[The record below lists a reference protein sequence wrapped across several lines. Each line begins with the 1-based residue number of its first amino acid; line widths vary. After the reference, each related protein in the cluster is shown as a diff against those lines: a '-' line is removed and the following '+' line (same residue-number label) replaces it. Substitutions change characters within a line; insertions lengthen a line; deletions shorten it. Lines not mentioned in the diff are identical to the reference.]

1 MEKHREGFTL
11 IELLVV
17 IAIIAILAA
26 ILFPVFAKAREKA
39 KQTKCTSNLKQC
51 STALMMYAQD
61 YDGWVTVHNVGVKW
75 SDALYKGGYLGSLN
89 VTVCPSFP
97 PNNYDP
103 SKSSSTYGFRKENPK
118 LYPNY
123 VIQIIAGYNYYN
135 FLNLY
140 KIDKPAQFIVIA
152 DSVGWD
158 YDGANCRKQSYIFN
172 LTGSTGYVIHL
183 RHNGLANMIFA
194 DGHVAACDKAKIKEA
209 ALSGGDLS
217 KLAYIK
223 VAEEDVNKDLGND
236 LPLVQIYP

>member
-61 YDGWVTVHNVGVKW
+61 YDGWVTGHNVGVKW

-89 VTVCPSFP
+89 IAVCPSYP
-97 PNNYDP
+97 PYNYDS
-103 SKSSSTYGFRKENPK
+103 SKSGLTYGWRKESKN
-118 LYPNY
+118 LYPGY
-123 VIQIIAGYNYYN
+123 IIEVPEGSNTYN

-140 KIDKPAQFIVIA
+140 KIDKPAQFIIMA
-152 DSVGWD
+152 DSVGINKDWST
-158 YDGANCRKQSYIFN
+158 YRKQSYLFN
-172 LTGSTGYVIHL
+172 LSGSTGYVIHL

-209 ALSGGDLS
+209 ALSDGDLT

-223 VAEEDVNKDLGND
+223 VAEADTTV
-236 LPLVQIYP
+236 VQIYP